1 MLSNIFR
8 SIFQFFVEI
17 AETAVLAILIF
28 LALYLFL
35 VRPHEVR
42 GDSMLPN
49 FHEGDFLLTEMV
61 SYNLLG
67 RIPARG
73 DVIVFHSPEQPKL
86 DFIKRIIGLP
96 NEKIKLENGRIY
108 VINSQYP
115 EGFLLEEPYLREGTQ
130 TEGRKKIKE
139 GEIFSIGEAY
149 VVFGD
154 NRERSSD
161 SREWGAIT
169 KESIIGRVWLR
180 YWPPQS
186 FDLLAAP
193 TYLGY

>member
-1 MLSNIFR
+1 VLSNIFHT
-8 SIFQFFVEI
+8 IVQFFIEI
-17 AETAVLAILIF
+17 AETAILAILIF

-61 SYNLLG
+61 GYNLLG
-67 RIPARG
+67 RMPQRG

-96 NEKIKLENGRIY
+96 NEKIKLENGRVYIT
-108 VINSQYP
+108 NSENL
-115 EGFLLEEPYLREGTQ
+115 EGFLLEEPYLKEGTQ
-130 TEGRKKIKE
+130 TEGRRTIKE
-139 GEIFSIGEAY
+139 GEIFSIGDSY

-161 SREWGAIT
+161 SREWGAVSKGAIV
-169 KESIIGRVWLR
+169 GRVWLR

-186 FDLLAAP
+186 FSLLAAP
-193 TYLGY
+193 NY